1 MVAKLRAVPALVLAL
16 MLAFTSSTLAHDDGG
31 LEGLEEGSWR
41 HQHGESDGHL
51 PAVQRNV
58 EVVGKVDLFT
68 LLERP
73 GRVSDVAA
81 FGNYAYLG
89 AFHADDCLEPGGVF
103 VLDISNPSTPKQVAF
118 IPADPYTYVGEGVQ
132 VLDMSTPSFTGQ
144 VLIHNNETCI
154 PAAGPTGNLVPS
166 GGGTSMWDVTDPAN
180 PKPLALHFGEGES
193 GVAAHQSHSA
203 FGWQQGERAYVV
215 QVDNDEFGVS
225 DIDIWDITNPAAPQF
240 VVETGLADFPGI
252 LESPSPNGS
261 SAFLH
266 DMVVKQVNGRWILL
280 GSYWDG
286 GYIQLDV
293 TNLPAKPTLVG
304 DTDFGAVEPF
314 AAQLGL
320 PADWTPE
327 GNAHQAEFSA
337 KSDLFLGAD
346 EDFGPHRV
354 IGSIASGS
362 YQGDEF
368 TADDGSNVPPMR
380 DLDAPTRFVG
390 NACAPVL
397 PAPGPNYVALVERG
411 VCTFTIKLTNV
422 TAAGYSAG
430 LVFNDQ
436 ATDPNCDAL
445 ANMLAVGTIPFAFVG
460 RSTGL
465 KLLDVP
471 FTDPCATP
479 SPAVDPLS
487 AQQGEQVS
495 VQAIFDGWG
504 YLHAYDAVTMQPL
517 AHWAL
522 PESLDPAHATGS
534 GDLSVH
540 EVATDHR
547 KNNRA
552 YVSHYSGGFRVL
564 QFGRSG
570 IKEIGAFIPEGGTN
584 MWGVEVHYM
593 PGSDEAFV
601 LVSDRD
607 AGLWILR
614 YAKGRGGN

>member
-1 MVAKLRAVPALVLAL
+1 MRTLRVALMLVLAFV
-16 MLAFTSSTLAHDDGG
+16 LAFPGTALGHDDGG
-31 LEGLEEGSWR
+31 LEPLEEGSYR

-51 PAVQRNV
+51 PAVRRNV

-89 AFHADDCLEPGGVF
+89 AFYEPDCAEPGGVF
-103 VLDISNPSTPKQVAF
+103 VIDISNPSAPRQVSF

-132 VLDMSTPSFTGQ
+132 VLDMSTPAFTGQ

-154 PAAGPTGNLVPS
+154 PAAGPLGTGP
-166 GGGTSMWDVTDPAN
+166 GGGTSMWDVTDPLN
-180 PKPLALHFGEGES
+180 PKPLALHFGEGDP
-193 GVAAHQSHSA
+193 GVAHQSHSA
-203 FGWQQGERAYVV
+203 FGWQQGGKAYVV
-215 QVDNDEFGVS
+215 QVDNDEFGTTDV
-225 DIDIWDITNPAAPQF
+225 DIWDITNPVNPQF
-240 VVETGLADFPGI
+240 VVETGLTDFPQI
-252 LESPSPNGS
+252 LESPTPNGN

-266 DMVVKQVNGRWILL
+266 DMVVKQIGGRYVLL

-293 TNLPAKPTLVG
+293 TTLPSKPTLIG
-304 DTDFGAVEPF
+304 HTDFGPVEPF

-320 PADWTPE
+320 PPDWTPE

-337 KSDLFLGAD
+337 RSDFFLGAD

-354 IGSIASGS
+354 VGTIASGP
-362 YQGDEF
+362 YAGDTF

-390 NACAPVL
+390 NGCTPPA

-411 VCTFTIKLTNV
+411 LCTFSIKLANV

-436 ATDPNCDAL
+436 ATDPNCESL
-445 ANMLAVGTIPFAFVG
+445 VNMLAVGTIPFAFVS

-465 KLLDVP
+465 KLLSVG
-471 FTDPCATP
+471 FADPCAAST
-479 SPAVDPLS
+479 PAVDPL
-487 AQQGEQVS
+487 APQQGERVS
-495 VQAIFDGWG
+495 VRAIFDGWG
-504 YLHAYDAVTMQPL
+504 YLHVYDAATMRSLGQ
-517 AHWAL
+517 WAL
-522 PESLDPAHATGS
+522 PESQDPTRASGS
-534 GDLSVH
+534 GDLSIH
-540 EVATDHR
+540 EVATDPQ

-552 YVSHYSGGFRVL
+552 YVSHYAGGFRVV
-564 QFGRSG
+564 QFGGSG

-593 PGSDEAFV
+593 PGSEEALV
-601 LVSDRD
+601 LASDRD

-614 YAKGRGGN
+614 YQPSKGRAP

>member
-1 MVAKLRAVPALVLAL
+1 MKIRAAFSLSLALVLT
-16 MLAFTSSTLAHDDGG
+16 FPSTALAHHPDGAQNP
-31 LEGLEEGSWR
+31 LEEASDR

-58 EVVGKVDLFT
+58 EVVGHVDLFT

-73 GRVSDVAA
+73 GRVSDVGS

-89 AFHADDCLEPGGVF
+89 AFYEPDCAEPGGVF
-103 VLDISNPSTPKQVAF
+103 VIDISNPSAPQQVSF

-132 VLDMSTPSFTGQ
+132 VLDMSTSAFTGQ
-144 VLIHNNETCI
+144 VLIHNNETCV
-154 PAAGPTGNLVPS
+154 PGAGPTGLGP
-166 GGGTSMWDVTDPAN
+166 GGGTSMWDVTDPTN
-180 PKPLALHFGEGES
+180 PKPLALHFGEGDP
-193 GVAAHQSHSA
+193 GVAHQSHSA
-203 FGWQQGERAYVV
+203 FGWQQGDRAYVV
-215 QVDNDEFGVS
+215 QVDNDEFGVA
-225 DIDIWDITNPAAPQF
+225 DVDIWDITNPASPQF
-240 VVETGLADFPGI
+240 VVETGLPDFPQI
-252 LESPSPNGS
+252 LETPSPNGNS
-261 SAFLH
+261 VFLH
-266 DMVVKQVNGRWILL
+266 DMVVKQVNDRWILL

-293 TNLPAKPTLVG
+293 SNLPARPTLIG
-304 DTDFGAVEPF
+304 HTDFGAVEPF

-327 GNAHQAEFSA
+327 GNAHQAEFSTR
-337 KSDLFLGAD
+337 SDVFLGAD
-346 EDFGPHRV
+346 EDFGAHRV
-354 IGSIASGS
+354 VGTIASGT
-362 YQGDEF
+362 YAGDEF

-380 DLDAPTRFVG
+380 DLDSPTRFVG
-390 NACAPVL
+390 NGCTPVL

-411 VCTFTIKLTNV
+411 LCTFTIKLANV

-436 ATDPNCDAL
+436 ATDPNCDSL
-445 ANMLAVGTIPFAFVG
+445 VNMLAVGTIPFAFVG

-465 KLLDVP
+465 KLLNVA

-479 SPAVDPLS
+479 TPAVDPIA
-487 AQQGEQVS
+487 AQQGEQVQ

-504 YLHAYDAVTMQPL
+504 YLHLYDARTMQTL
-517 AHWAL
+517 GHWAL
-522 PESLDPAHATGS
+522 PESLDPEHATGS
-534 GDLSVH
+534 GDLSIH
-540 EVATDHR
+540 EVATDPQ

-552 YVSHYSGGFRVL
+552 YISHYSGGFRVV

-570 IKEIGAFIPEGGTN
+570 IREIGAFIPEGGTN
-584 MWGVEVHYM
+584 MWGVQVHYM

-601 LVSDRD
+601 LASDRD

-614 YAKGRGGN
+614 YNKGRAGNP

>member
-1 MVAKLRAVPALVLAL
+1 MKLRAALLLVLTLVLAFPS
-16 MLAFTSSTLAHDDGG
+16 AALAHDDGG
-31 LEGLEEGSWR
+31 LEPLEESSYR
-41 HQHGESDGHL
+41 QQHGESDGHL

-58 EVVGKVDLFT
+58 EVVGRVDLFT

-81 FGNYAYLG
+81 FGNHAYLG
-89 AFHADDCLEPGGVF
+89 AFYEPDCAEPGGVF
-103 VLDISNPSTPKQVAF
+103 VLDISTPSNPKQVGF

-132 VLDMSTPSFTGQ
+132 VLDMRTPTFTGQ

-154 PAAGPTGNLVPS
+154 PAAGPLGQGP

-180 PKPLALHFGEGES
+180 PKPLALHFGEGDP
-193 GVAAHQSHSA
+193 GVAHQSHSA
-203 FGWQQGERAYVV
+203 FGWQQGDRAYVV
-215 QVDNDEFGVS
+215 QVDNDEFGVT
-225 DIDIWDITNPAAPQF
+225 DLDIWDITNPAAPQF
-240 VVETGLADFPGI
+240 VVETGLADFPQI
-252 LESPSPNGS
+252 LETPSPNGN

-266 DMVVKQVNGRWILL
+266 DMVVKQVAGRWTLL

-286 GYIQLDV
+286 GYVKLDV
-293 TNLPAKPTLVG
+293 TNLPAKPTLIG
-304 DTDFGAVEPF
+304 HTDFGPVEPF
-314 AAQLGL
+314 GAQLGL
-320 PADWTPE
+320 PSHFTPE

-337 KSDLFLGAD
+337 KSDVFLGAD
-346 EDFGPHRV
+346 EDFSPRDVVGT
-354 IGSIASGS
+354 ITSGTYS
-362 YQGDEF
+362 GDEF
-368 TADDGSNVPPMR
+368 TADDGSNVPPMTN
-380 DLDAPTRFVG
+380 LEGPTRFVG
-390 NACAPVL
+390 NACAPLL
-397 PAPGPNYVALVERG
+397 PAPAPNYVALAERG
-411 VCTFTIKLTNV
+411 VCTFSVKLTNV

-436 ATDPNCDAL
+436 ATDPDCDSFV
-445 ANMLAVGTIPFAFVG
+445 NMLAVGTIPFAFVA

-465 KLLDVP
+465 KLLDVA

-479 SPAVDPLS
+479 TPAVDLLG
-487 AQQGEQVS
+487 AQQGENVR
-495 VQAIFDGWG
+495 VEAIFDGWG
-504 YLHAYDAVTMQPL
+504 YLHAYDAATMRPL

-522 PESLDPAHATGS
+522 PEALDPAKASGF

-540 EVATDHR
+540 EVATDPQ

-552 YVSHYSGGFRVL
+552 YLSHYSGGFRVV

-584 MWGVEVHYM
+584 IWGVQVHYM

-601 LVSDRD
+601 LASDRD

-614 YAKGRGGN
+614 YNKGPAGNR

>member
-1 MVAKLRAVPALVLAL
+1 MRKLHTLFALALAAVLAFPS
-16 MLAFTSSTLAHDDGG
+16 AALAHDDGG
-31 LEGLEEGSWR
+31 LEGVEEGSYR

-51 PAVQRNV
+51 PGVQRNV
-58 EVVGKVDLFT
+58 EVVGRVDLFT

-89 AFHADDCLEPGGVF
+89 AFHADDCAEPGGVF
-103 VLDISNPSTPKQVAF
+103 VIDISVPQTPREVSF

-132 VLDMSTPSFTGQ
+132 ILDLKTASFSGQ
-144 VLIHNNETCI
+144 VLIHNNETCV
-154 PAAGPTGNLVPS
+154 PAAGPTGAGT
-166 GGGTSMWDVTDPAN
+166 GGGTSMWDVTDPLN
-180 PKPLALHFGEGES
+180 PKPLALHFGEGVS

-203 FGWQQGERAYVV
+203 FGWQQGDRAYVV
-215 QVDNDEFGVS
+215 QVDNDEFGDS
-225 DIDIWDITNPAAPQF
+225 DIDIWDITNPATPQL
-240 VVETGLADFPGI
+240 VAETGLADFPEI
-252 LESPSPNGS
+252 LETPAPNGNA
-261 SAFLH
+261 AFLH
-266 DMVVKQVNGRWILL
+266 DMVVKQVGTRWILL

-337 KSDLFLGAD
+337 RNDIFLGAD
-346 EDFGPHRV
+346 EDFGPYRPAGTVATGRYAGHRFSAV
-354 IGSIASGS
+354 
-362 YQGDEF
+362 
-368 TADDGSNVPPMR
+368 DGNAVPPMPEM
-380 DLDAPTRFVG
+380 AESPSQFVG
-390 NACAPVL
+390 SACAPL
-397 PAPGPNYVALVERG
+397 PPAPSPDHVAIVERG
-411 VCTFTIKLTNV
+411 VCTFSIKASIV
-422 TAAGYSAG
+422 TAAGYKAG

-436 ATDPNCDAL
+436 ATDPNCDSTL
-445 ANMLAVGTIPFAFVG
+445 FMLAVGTIPFAFVQ
-460 RSTGL
+460 RSAGL
-465 KLLDVP
+465 KLLDVE

-479 SPAVDPLS
+479 TPAVDLLNPL
-487 AQQGEQVS
+487 GERLTFKPY
-495 VQAIFDGWG
+495 FDGWG
-504 YLHAYDAVTMQPL
+504 YLHAYDAKTRQPL

-522 PESLDPAHATGS
+522 PESLDPAHAAGS
-534 GDLSVH
+534 GDLSIH
-540 EVATDHR
+540 EVATDHQ

-552 YVSHYSGGFRVL
+552 YLSHYSGGFRVV
-564 QFGRSG
+564 QFGKSG

-601 LVSDRD
+601 LASDRD

-614 YAKGRGGN
+614 YNKGAAGNP

>member
-1 MVAKLRAVPALVLAL
+1 MKLRAALTLAL
-16 MLAFTSSTLAHDDGG
+16 ALILAFPSTALAHHPDGAQNP
-31 LEGLEEGSWR
+31 LEEASDR

-58 EVVGKVDLFT
+58 EVVGHVDLFT

-73 GRVSDVAA
+73 GRVSDVGS

-89 AFHADDCLEPGGVF
+89 AFYEPDCAEPGGVF
-103 VLDISNPSTPKQVAF
+103 VIDISNPSAPRQVSF

-132 VLDMSTPSFTGQ
+132 ILDMSTAAFTGQ
-144 VLIHNNETCI
+144 VLIHNNESCA
-154 PAAGPTGNLVPS
+154 PGAGPTGLGP
-166 GGGTSMWDVTDPAN
+166 GGGTSMWDVTDPTN
-180 PKPLALHFGEGES
+180 PKPLALHFGEGDP
-193 GVAAHQSHSA
+193 GVAHQSHSA
-203 FGWQQGERAYVV
+203 FGWQQGDRAYVV
-215 QVDNDEFGVS
+215 QVDNDEFGVA
-225 DIDIWDITNPAAPQF
+225 DVDIWDITNPASPQF
-240 VVETGLADFPGI
+240 VVETGLPDFPQI
-252 LESPSPNGS
+252 LETPSPNGNS
-261 SAFLH
+261 VFLH
-266 DMVVKQVNGRWILL
+266 DMVVKQISGRWILL

-293 TNLPAKPTLVG
+293 SNLPAKPTLIG
-304 DTDFGAVEPF
+304 HTDFGAVEPF

-337 KSDLFLGAD
+337 RSDLFLGAD

-354 IGSIASGS
+354 VGTIASGL
-362 YQGDEF
+362 YTGDEF

-390 NACAPVL
+390 NACTPVL
-397 PAPGPNYVALVERG
+397 PAPGPNYVALTERG
-411 VCTFTIKLTNV
+411 ICTFSIKLANV
-422 TAAGYSAG
+422 TAAGYRAG

-436 ATDPNCDAL
+436 ATDPNCESL
-445 ANMLAVGTIPFAFVG
+445 VNMLAVGTIPFAFVS

-465 KLLDVP
+465 KLLNVE

-479 SPAVDPLS
+479 TPAVDPL
-487 AQQGEQVS
+487 AGQQGENVS
-495 VQAIFDGWG
+495 VKAIFDGWG
-504 YLHAYDAVTMQPL
+504 YLHVFDAATMRTL
-517 AHWAL
+517 GHWAL
-522 PESLDPAHATGS
+522 PESQDPARATGS
-534 GDLSVH
+534 GDLSIH
-540 EVATDHR
+540 EVATDPQ

-552 YVSHYSGGFRVL
+552 YVSHYSGGFRVV

-584 MWGVEVHYM
+584 MWGVQVHYM

-601 LVSDRD
+601 LASDRD

-614 YAKGRGGN
+614 YNKGAAGNR

>member
-1 MVAKLRAVPALVLAL
+1 LRVVVTLGLALVLA
-16 MLAFTSSTLAHDDGG
+16 FPSTALAHDDDGG
-31 LEGLEEGSWR
+31 LNPLEEGSYR

-58 EVVGKVDLFT
+58 EVVGRVDLFT

-89 AFHADDCLEPGGVF
+89 AFYEPDCAEPGGVF
-103 VLDISNPSTPKQVAF
+103 VIDISTPSAPQKVGF

-132 VLDMSTPSFTGQ
+132 ILDMSTPAFTGQ
-144 VLIHNNETCI
+144 VLIHNNETCV
-154 PAAGPTGNLVPS
+154 PAAGPLGTGP

-180 PKPLALHFGEGES
+180 PVPLALHFGEGDP
-193 GVAAHQSHSA
+193 GVAHQSHSA
-203 FGWQQGERAYVV
+203 FGWQQGDRAYVV
-215 QVDNDEFGVS
+215 QVDNDEFSTADV
-225 DIDIWDITNPAAPQF
+225 DIWDITNPASPQF
-240 VVETGLADFPGI
+240 VVETGLADFPQI
-252 LESPSPNGS
+252 LESPSPNGNS
-261 SAFLH
+261 SFLH
-266 DMVVKQVNGRWILL
+266 DMVVKQVGGRWILL

-293 TNLPAKPTLVG
+293 TNLPAKPTLIG

-314 AAQLGL
+314 ASQLGL

-327 GNAHQAEFSA
+327 GNAHQAEFS
-337 KSDLFLGAD
+337 SRNDLFLGAD
-346 EDFGPHRV
+346 EDFGAHRV
-354 IGSIASGS
+354 VGTIASGT
-362 YQGDEF
+362 YQGDTF
-368 TADDGSNVPPMR
+368 TAVDGSDVPAMT
-380 DLDAPTRFVG
+380 DVDAPTRFVG
-390 NACAPVL
+390 NGCTPLL

-411 VCTFTIKLTNV
+411 LCTFSIKLANV

-436 ATDPNCDAL
+436 ATDPNCESSVF
-445 ANMLAVGTIPFAFVG
+445 MLAVGTIPFAFVA

-465 KLLDVP
+465 KLLNVA
-471 FTDPCATP
+471 FTNGDPCATP
-479 SPAVDPLS
+479 TPAVDLLG
-487 AQQGEQVS
+487 AQQGEQVT
-495 VQAIFDGWG
+495 VQSIFDGWG
-504 YLHAYDAVTMQPL
+504 YLHVFDAATMRTL
-517 AHWAL
+517 GHWAL
-522 PESLDPAHATGS
+522 PEALDPALATGS
-534 GDLSVH
+534 GDLSIH
-540 EVATDHR
+540 EVATDPE

-552 YVSHYSGGFRVL
+552 YLSHYSGGFRVV
-564 QFGRSG
+564 QFGRGG

-601 LVSDRD
+601 LASDRD

-614 YAKGRGGN
+614 YNKGAAGNR